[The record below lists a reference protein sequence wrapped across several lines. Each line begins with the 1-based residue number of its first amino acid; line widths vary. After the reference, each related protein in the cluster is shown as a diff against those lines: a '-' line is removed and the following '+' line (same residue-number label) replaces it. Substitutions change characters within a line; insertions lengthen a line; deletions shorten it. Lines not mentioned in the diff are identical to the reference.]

1 MSEQM
6 PANVGE
12 DILRIHRVLTRSLTV
27 SIQFLQQ
34 AEQPDNLHHGFML
47 YLRALSALLHAHHL
61 GEDEIGFPF
70 WRTKSPFAPLN
81 NLIRDHLRMMP
92 LLEKIEIWLNSESGW
107 EAPHLRRLQG
117 ILEELNAIWLWH
129 IQLEESVMGPEKAAA
144 LFSPAETQQFAL
156 QLADSWAGTCPA
168 GRPGAAFYSLQS
180 PGGRPRRDGTDLPTA
195 GYPSACAGGVETGL
209 GADEAVPAGVNC
221 QQARPQIP
229 CQAKL
234 KTRLRSGARVP
245 GCNFPAR
252 QSAVFDRR

>member
-144 LFSPAETQQFAL
+144 LLTPAENQ
-156 QLADSWAGTCPA
+156 QLARQLAAHGQEHA
-168 GRPGAAFYSLQS
+168 QPGALV
-180 PGGRPRRDGTDLPTA
+180 LPFIL
-195 GYPSACAGGVETGL
+195 YNLPVE
-209 GADEAVPAGVNC
+209 DRAVMA
-221 QQARPQIP
+221 QIFP
-229 CQAKL
+229 PL
-234 KTRLRSGARVP
+234 VTRQLVP
-245 GCNFPAR
+245 VEWKPVWEPMKPFLLE
-252 QSAVFDRR
+252 

>member
-6 PANVGE
+6 PPNVGE

-117 ILEELNAIWLWH
+117 ILEELNTIWLLH

-144 LFSPAETQQFAL
+144 LLTPAENQ
-156 QLADSWAGTCPA
+156 QLARQLAAHGQEHA
-168 GRPGAAFYSLQS
+168 QPGALV
-180 PGGRPRRDGTDLPTA
+180 LPFIL
-195 GYPSACAGGVETGL
+195 YNLPVEDRAMMAQIFPPLVTRQL
-209 GADEAVPAGVNC
+209 VPVEWK
-221 QQARPQIP
+221 PVWEP
-229 CQAKL
+229 MKPFL
-234 KTRLRSGARVP
+234 LE
-245 GCNFPAR
+245 
-252 QSAVFDRR
+252 

>member
-129 IQLEESVMGPEKAAA
+129 IQLEESVMGPEKATA
-144 LFSPAETQQFAL
+144 LLTPAENQ
-156 QLADSWAGTCPA
+156 QLARQLATHGQEHAQPDA
-168 GRPGAAFYSLQS
+168 LV
-180 PGGRPRRDGTDLPTA
+180 LPFIL
-195 GYPSACAGGVETGL
+195 YNLPVE
-209 GADEAVPAGVNC
+209 DRAVMA
-221 QQARPQIP
+221 QIFP
-229 CQAKL
+229 PL
-234 KTRLRSGARVP
+234 VTRQLVP
-245 GCNFPAR
+245 VEWKPVWEPMKPFLLE
-252 QSAVFDRR
+252 

>member
-6 PANVGE
+6 PPNVGE

-129 IQLEESVMGPEKAAA
+129 IQLEESVMGPEKADA
-144 LFSPAETQQFAL
+144 LLTPAENQ
-156 QLADSWAGTCPA
+156 QLARQLATHGQEHAQPDA
-168 GRPGAAFYSLQS
+168 LV
-180 PGGRPRRDGTDLPTA
+180 LPFIL
-195 GYPSACAGGVETGL
+195 YNLPVEDRAMMAQIFPPLVTRQL
-209 GADEAVPAGVNC
+209 VPVEWK
-221 QQARPQIP
+221 PVWEP
-229 CQAKL
+229 MKPFL
-234 KTRLRSGARVP
+234 LE
-245 GCNFPAR
+245 
-252 QSAVFDRR
+252 

>member
-6 PANVGE
+6 PPNVGE

-117 ILEELNAIWLWH
+117 ILEELNAIWLLH

-144 LFSPAETQQFAL
+144 LLTPAENQ
-156 QLADSWAGTCPA
+156 QLARQLAAHGQEHA
-168 GRPGAAFYSLQS
+168 QPGALV
-180 PGGRPRRDGTDLPTA
+180 LPFIL
-195 GYPSACAGGVETGL
+195 YNLPVE
-209 GADEAVPAGVNC
+209 DRAVMA
-221 QQARPQIP
+221 QIFP
-229 CQAKL
+229 PL
-234 KTRLRSGARVP
+234 VTRQLVP
-245 GCNFPAR
+245 VEWKPVWEPMKPFLLE
-252 QSAVFDRR
+252 

>member
-47 YLRALSALLHAHHL
+47 YLRALSSLLHAHHL

-144 LFSPAETQQFAL
+144 LLTPAENQ
-156 QLADSWAGTCPA
+156 QLARQLATHGQEHAQPDA
-168 GRPGAAFYSLQS
+168 LV
-180 PGGRPRRDGTDLPTA
+180 LPFIL
-195 GYPSACAGGVETGL
+195 YNLPVE
-209 GADEAVPAGVNC
+209 DRAVMA
-221 QQARPQIP
+221 QIFP
-229 CQAKL
+229 PL
-234 KTRLRSGARVP
+234 VTRQLVP
-245 GCNFPAR
+245 VEWKPVWEPMKPFLLE
-252 QSAVFDRR
+252 

>member
-47 YLRALSALLHAHHL
+47 YLRALSSLLHAHHL

-129 IQLEESVMGPEKAAA
+129 IQLEESVMGPEKADA
-144 LFSPAETQQFAL
+144 LLTPAENQ
-156 QLADSWAGTCPA
+156 QLARQLATHGQEHAQPDA
-168 GRPGAAFYSLQS
+168 LV
-180 PGGRPRRDGTDLPTA
+180 LPFIL
-195 GYPSACAGGVETGL
+195 YNLPVE
-209 GADEAVPAGVNC
+209 DRAVMA
-221 QQARPQIP
+221 QIFP
-229 CQAKL
+229 PL
-234 KTRLRSGARVP
+234 VTRQLVP
-245 GCNFPAR
+245 VEWKPVWEPMKPFLLE
-252 QSAVFDRR
+252 

>member
-34 AEQPDNLHHGFML
+34 AEQPDNLHHGFRL
-47 YLRALSALLHAHHL
+47 YLRALSGLLHAHHL

-129 IQLEESVMGPEKAAA
+129 IQLEESVMGPEKADA
-144 LFSPAETQQFAL
+144 LLTPAENQ
-156 QLADSWAGTCPA
+156 QLARQLATHGQEHAQPDA
-168 GRPGAAFYSLQS
+168 LV
-180 PGGRPRRDGTDLPTA
+180 LPFIL
-195 GYPSACAGGVETGL
+195 YNLPVE
-209 GADEAVPAGVNC
+209 DRAVMA
-221 QQARPQIP
+221 QIFP
-229 CQAKL
+229 PL
-234 KTRLRSGARVP
+234 VTRQLVP
-245 GCNFPAR
+245 VEWKPVWEPMKPFLLE
-252 QSAVFDRR
+252 

>member
-129 IQLEESVMGPEKAAA
+129 IQLEESVMGPEKADA
-144 LFSPAETQQFAL
+144 LLTPAENQ
-156 QLADSWAGTCPA
+156 QLARQLATHGQEHAQPDA
-168 GRPGAAFYSLQS
+168 LV
-180 PGGRPRRDGTDLPTA
+180 LPFIL
-195 GYPSACAGGVETGL
+195 YNLPVE
-209 GADEAVPAGVNC
+209 DRAVMA
-221 QQARPQIP
+221 QIFP
-229 CQAKL
+229 PL
-234 KTRLRSGARVP
+234 VTRQLVP
-245 GCNFPAR
+245 VEWKPVWEPMKPFLLE
-252 QSAVFDRR
+252 

>member
-61 GEDEIGFPF
+61 GEDEIGFPL

-129 IQLEESVMGPEKAAA
+129 IQLEESVMGPEKADA
-144 LFSPAETQQFAL
+144 LLTPAENQ
-156 QLADSWAGTCPA
+156 QLARQLATHGQEHAQPDA
-168 GRPGAAFYSLQS
+168 LV
-180 PGGRPRRDGTDLPTA
+180 LPFIL
-195 GYPSACAGGVETGL
+195 YNLPVE
-209 GADEAVPAGVNC
+209 DRAVMA
-221 QQARPQIP
+221 QIFP
-229 CQAKL
+229 PL
-234 KTRLRSGARVP
+234 VTRQLVP
-245 GCNFPAR
+245 VEWKPVWEPMKPFLLE
-252 QSAVFDRR
+252 

>member
-144 LFSPAETQQFAL
+144 LLTPAENQ
-156 QLADSWAGTCPA
+156 QLARQLATHGQEHAQPDA
-168 GRPGAAFYSLQS
+168 LV
-180 PGGRPRRDGTDLPTA
+180 LPFIL
-195 GYPSACAGGVETGL
+195 YNLPVE
-209 GADEAVPAGVNC
+209 DRAVMA
-221 QQARPQIP
+221 QIFP
-229 CQAKL
+229 PL
-234 KTRLRSGARVP
+234 VTRQLVP
-245 GCNFPAR
+245 VEWKPVWEPMKPFLLE
-252 QSAVFDRR
+252 

>member
-47 YLRALSALLHAHHL
+47 YLRALSSLLHAHHL

-144 LFSPAETQQFAL
+144 LLTPAENQ
-156 QLADSWAGTCPA
+156 QLARQLAAHGQEHA
-168 GRPGAAFYSLQS
+168 QPGALV
-180 PGGRPRRDGTDLPTA
+180 LPFIL
-195 GYPSACAGGVETGL
+195 YNLPVE
-209 GADEAVPAGVNC
+209 DRAVMA
-221 QQARPQIP
+221 QIFP
-229 CQAKL
+229 PL
-234 KTRLRSGARVP
+234 VTRQLVP
-245 GCNFPAR
+245 VEWKPVWEPMKPFLLE
-252 QSAVFDRR
+252 

>member
-6 PANVGE
+6 PPNVGE

-129 IQLEESVMGPEKAAA
+129 IQLEESVMGPEKADA
-144 LFSPAETQQFAL
+144 LLTPAENQ
-156 QLADSWAGTCPA
+156 QLARQLATHGQEHAQPDA
-168 GRPGAAFYSLQS
+168 LV
-180 PGGRPRRDGTDLPTA
+180 LPFIL
-195 GYPSACAGGVETGL
+195 YNLPVE
-209 GADEAVPAGVNC
+209 DRAVMA
-221 QQARPQIP
+221 QIFP
-229 CQAKL
+229 PL
-234 KTRLRSGARVP
+234 VTRQLVP
-245 GCNFPAR
+245 VEWKPVWEPMKPFLLE
-252 QSAVFDRR
+252 

>member
-47 YLRALSALLHAHHL
+47 YLRALSSLLHAHHL

-129 IQLEESVMGPEKAAA
+129 IQLEESVMGPEKATA
-144 LFSPAETQQFAL
+144 LLTPAENQ
-156 QLADSWAGTCPA
+156 QLARQLATHGQEHAQPDA
-168 GRPGAAFYSLQS
+168 LV
-180 PGGRPRRDGTDLPTA
+180 LPFIL
-195 GYPSACAGGVETGL
+195 YNLPVE
-209 GADEAVPAGVNC
+209 DRAVMA
-221 QQARPQIP
+221 QIFP
-229 CQAKL
+229 PL
-234 KTRLRSGARVP
+234 VTRQLVP
-245 GCNFPAR
+245 VEWKPVWEPMKPFLLE
-252 QSAVFDRR
+252 

>member
-1 MSEQM
+1 M

-129 IQLEESVMGPEKAAA
+129 IQLEESVMGPEKADA
-144 LFSPAETQQFAL
+144 LLTPAENQ
-156 QLADSWAGTCPA
+156 QLARQLATHGQEHAQPDA
-168 GRPGAAFYSLQS
+168 LV
-180 PGGRPRRDGTDLPTA
+180 LPFIL
-195 GYPSACAGGVETGL
+195 YNLPVE
-209 GADEAVPAGVNC
+209 DRAVMA
-221 QQARPQIP
+221 QIFP
-229 CQAKL
+229 PL
-234 KTRLRSGARVP
+234 VTRQLVP
-245 GCNFPAR
+245 VEWKPVWEPMKPFLLE
-252 QSAVFDRR
+252 

>member
-6 PANVGE
+6 PPNVGE

-144 LFSPAETQQFAL
+144 LLTPAENQ
-156 QLADSWAGTCPA
+156 QLARQLATHGQEHAQPDA
-168 GRPGAAFYSLQS
+168 LV
-180 PGGRPRRDGTDLPTA
+180 LPFIL
-195 GYPSACAGGVETGL
+195 YNLPVE
-209 GADEAVPAGVNC
+209 DRAVMA
-221 QQARPQIP
+221 QIFP
-229 CQAKL
+229 PL
-234 KTRLRSGARVP
+234 VTRQLVP
-245 GCNFPAR
+245 VEWKPVWEPMKPFLLE
-252 QSAVFDRR
+252 

>member
-6 PANVGE
+6 PPNVGE

-34 AEQPDNLHHGFML
+34 AEQPDNLHHGFTL

-117 ILEELNAIWLWH
+117 ILEELNTIWLLH

-144 LFSPAETQQFAL
+144 LLTPAENQ
-156 QLADSWAGTCPA
+156 QLARQLAAHGQEHA
-168 GRPGAAFYSLQS
+168 QPGALV
-180 PGGRPRRDGTDLPTA
+180 LPFIL
-195 GYPSACAGGVETGL
+195 YNLPVEDRAMMAQIFPPLVTRQL
-209 GADEAVPAGVNC
+209 VPVEWK
-221 QQARPQIP
+221 PVWEP
-229 CQAKL
+229 MKPFL
-234 KTRLRSGARVP
+234 LE
-245 GCNFPAR
+245 
-252 QSAVFDRR
+252 

>member
-6 PANVGE
+6 PPNVGE

-117 ILEELNAIWLWH
+117 ILEELNAIWLLH
-129 IQLEESVMGPEKAAA
+129 IQLEESVMGPEKAAT
-144 LFSPAETQQFAL
+144 LLTPAENQ
-156 QLADSWAGTCPA
+156 QLARQLAAHGQEHA
-168 GRPGAAFYSLQS
+168 QPGALV
-180 PGGRPRRDGTDLPTA
+180 LPFIL
-195 GYPSACAGGVETGL
+195 YNLPVE
-209 GADEAVPAGVNC
+209 DRAVMA
-221 QQARPQIP
+221 QIFP
-229 CQAKL
+229 PL
-234 KTRLRSGARVP
+234 VTRQLVP
-245 GCNFPAR
+245 VEWKPVWEPMKPFLLE
-252 QSAVFDRR
+252 

>member
-34 AEQPDNLHHGFML
+34 AEQPDNLHHGFTL

-129 IQLEESVMGPEKAAA
+129 IQLEESVMGPEKATA
-144 LFSPAETQQFAL
+144 LLTPAENQQLAL
-156 QLADSWAGTCPA
+156 QLATHGQEHAQPDA
-168 GRPGAAFYSLQS
+168 LV
-180 PGGRPRRDGTDLPTA
+180 LPFIL
-195 GYPSACAGGVETGL
+195 YNLPVE
-209 GADEAVPAGVNC
+209 DRAVMA
-221 QQARPQIP
+221 QIFP
-229 CQAKL
+229 PL
-234 KTRLRSGARVP
+234 VTRQLVP
-245 GCNFPAR
+245 VEWKPVWEPMKPFLLE
-252 QSAVFDRR
+252 

>member
-117 ILEELNAIWLWH
+117 ILEELNAIWLLH
-129 IQLEESVMGPEKAAA
+129 IQLEESVMGPEKATA
-144 LFSPAETQQFAL
+144 LLTPAENQQLAL
-156 QLADSWAGTCPA
+156 QLATHGQEHAQPDA
-168 GRPGAAFYSLQS
+168 LV
-180 PGGRPRRDGTDLPTA
+180 LPFIL
-195 GYPSACAGGVETGL
+195 YNLPVEDRAMMAQIFPPLVTRQL
-209 GADEAVPAGVNC
+209 VPVEWK
-221 QQARPQIP
+221 PVWEP
-229 CQAKL
+229 MKPFL
-234 KTRLRSGARVP
+234 LE
-245 GCNFPAR
+245 
-252 QSAVFDRR
+252 